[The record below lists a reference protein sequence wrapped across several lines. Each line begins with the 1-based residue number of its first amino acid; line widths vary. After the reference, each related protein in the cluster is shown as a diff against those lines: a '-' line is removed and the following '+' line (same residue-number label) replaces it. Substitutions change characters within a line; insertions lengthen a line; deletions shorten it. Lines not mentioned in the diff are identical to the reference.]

1 MSGQDTGEERDM
13 HDEDTGADIHALV
26 ETEVHDAVLSENF
39 QLVIDWVKS
48 RGQGTG
54 VNVIFYNDLS
64 TDVRLDWL
72 DWQGDAITYA
82 ILRPD
87 NDGTHV
93 SEDDAEQSFYEVDT
107 WSEHPW
113 RILENSTNREVARV
127 RFKQSCALHISEL
140 VAAADLDNRF
150 PLAWCC
156 GLQLTLDL
164 LSEKQLA
171 FAMAL
176 HERLGE
182 FSIAN
187 SIDEHVMQLI
197 LDSRHVVARPTD
209 APTTKTLIDV
219 DVGRTGASSMKELK
233 RGVGMACDDEGNIF
247 LTDALGNRVVKI
259 ERSTGHLLW

>member
-1 MSGQDTGEERDM
+1 MSVQDT
-13 HDEDTGADIHALV
+13 DEADTLI
-26 ETEVHDAVLSENF
+26 SQNF
-39 QLVIDWVKS
+39 QLVNDWVQS

-72 DWQGDAITYA
+72 DWNGDAITYV

-87 NDGTHV
+87 DGTHV

-113 RILENSTNREVARV
+113 RVVENSTNREVARV
-127 RFKQSCALHISEL
+127 RFKQSCAVHISEL

-150 PLAWCC
+150 PIAWCC

-176 HERLGE
+176 HQRLGE
-182 FSIAN
+182 FSIAR

-197 LDSRHVVARPTD
+197 LDSRHVVAHPTY

-233 RGVGMACDDEGNIF
+233 RGVGMACDDEGNVF